1 VKRLLS
7 FVLIAAF
14 LFTPAVNAAPKKISV
29 KAMQLVTTVGTPD
42 EVSGVVASGKSLI
55 VYGSKAAKAYARA
68 VDTTGKE
75 LWNISLDQSL
85 ASIAT
90 AAVVDSVGDI
100 WIAGATPLALG
111 LTPPSPA
118 ATPAATPVNPDNA
131 SALPTTTVGNLQA
144 VTLWKITAAGV
155 LAGTSTLPT
164 SSVVFPTALSVDRN
178 GASIVGIIGTE
189 KGSAGFF
196 VNSDKAGVF
205 GKLLQIGSVTT
216 TADAVVRHTDG
227 TFTVVGSSSE
237 TLAGKKVAGITDGVL
252 IKISKAQ
259 KITSVVRSSAA
270 KGKRIWNSATSTLLL
285 GGEVVAGGKTETAI
299 TKFSSSFAPTWTYR
313 FASTGPAITVG
324 STYAV
329 FISTGATPQLN
340 WNPRVAT
347 PLLLTFNAKGA
358 VVAADSGPV
367 GQRELLG
374 AVLSKELGLLVV
386 TSSADTVSI
395 FTLITR

>member
-7 FVLIAAF
+7 LVLIAAF
-14 LFTPAVNAAPKKISV
+14 LFTPAANSAPKKISV
-29 KAMQLVTTVGTPD
+29 KPMQLVTTVGTPD
-42 EVSGVVASGKSLI
+42 EVSGVVVSGKSLI
-55 VYGSKAAKAYARA
+55 VYGSKASKAYARA

-75 LWNISLDQSL
+75 LWNLSLDQSP

-90 AAVVDSVGDI
+90 AAAVDSAGDI

-118 ATPAATPVNPDNA
+118 ATPVNPDNA
-131 SALPTTTVGNLQA
+131 AATPTTAVGNLQA
-144 VTLWKITAAGV
+144 VTIWKLTAAGV
-155 LAGTSTLPT
+155 LASTNTLPT
-164 SSVVFPTALSVDRN
+164 SSVVFPTAISVDRN

-205 GKLLQIGSVTT
+205 GKLLQIGSVSTT
-216 TADAVVRHTDG
+216 TDAVVRHTDG
-227 TFTVVGSSSE
+227 SFTVAGSSSE
-237 TLAGKKVAGITDGVL
+237 TLAGKKVAGATDGVL
-252 IKISKAQ
+252 IKISKAL
-259 KITSVVRSSAA
+259 KITSVIRSSAV

-313 FASTGPAITVG
+313 FASTGPAVTVG
-324 STYAV
+324 STYAA

-340 WNPRVAT
+340 WNPKVAT
-347 PLLLTFNAKGA
+347 PLLLTFDAKGA
-358 VVAADSGPV
+358 ITAADSGPI
-367 GQRELLG
+367 GQKEVLG

-386 TSSADTVSI
+386 TLSADTVSV
-395 FTLITR
+395 FTPIPR

>member
-1 VKRLLS
+1 MKRLLS
-7 FVLIAAF
+7 FALIAAF
-14 LFTPAVNAAPKKISV
+14 LFTPAANAAPKKISV

-85 ASIAT
+85 VSIAT
-90 AAVVDSVGDI
+90 AAVVDSAGDI

-111 LTPPSPA
+111 LTTPSPA

-144 VTLWKITAAGV
+144 VTLWKVTAAGV
-155 LAGTSTLPT
+155 LAATTTLPT
-164 SSVVFPTALSVDRN
+164 SSVVFPTAISVDRN

-205 GKLLQIGSVTT
+205 GKLLQIGSMTT

-227 TFTVVGSSSE
+227 TFTVAGSSSE

-395 FTLITR
+395 FTLIPR

>member
-1 VKRLLS
+1 MKRLLS
-7 FVLIAAF
+7 FILIAAF
-14 LFTPAVNAAPKKISV
+14 LFTPAANAAPKKISV

-55 VYGSKAAKAYARA
+55 VYGSKAAKAYVRA

-75 LWNISLDQSL
+75 LWNISLDQSPV
-85 ASIAT
+85 SIAT
-90 AAVVDSVGDI
+90 AAVVDSAGDI

-118 ATPAATPVNPDNA
+118 ATPEATPVNPDNA

-144 VTLWKITAAGV
+144 VTLWKVTAAGV
-155 LAGTSTLPT
+155 LTGTTTLPT
-164 SSVVFPTALSVDRN
+164 SSVIFPTAISVDRN

-227 TFTVVGSSSE
+227 TFTVAGSSSE

-347 PLLLTFNAKGA
+347 PLLLTFNAKGT
-358 VVAADSGPV
+358 VVAADRGPV

-395 FTLITR
+395 FTLIPR

>member
-1 VKRLLS
+1 MKRLLS
-7 FVLIAAF
+7 LVLIAAF

-29 KAMQLVTTVGTPD
+29 KPMQLVTTVGTPD
-42 EVSGVVASGKSLI
+42 EVSGVVVSGKSLI
-55 VYGSKAAKAYARA
+55 VYGSKASKAYARA

-75 LWNISLDQSL
+75 LWNLSLDQSP

-90 AAVVDSVGDI
+90 AAAVDSAGDI

-118 ATPAATPVNPDNA
+118 ATPVNPDNA
-131 SALPTTTVGNLQA
+131 AATPTTAVGNLQA
-144 VTLWKITAAGV
+144 VTIWKLTAAGV
-155 LAGTSTLPT
+155 LASTNTLPT
-164 SSVVFPTALSVDRN
+164 SSVVFPTAISVDRN

-205 GKLLQIGSVTT
+205 GKLLQIGSVST

-227 TFTVVGSSSE
+227 SFTVAGSSSE
-237 TLAGKKVAGITDGVL
+237 TLAGKKVAGVTDGVL
-252 IKISKAQ
+252 IKISKAL
-259 KITSVVRSSAA
+259 KITSVIRSSAV

-285 GGEVVAGGKTETAI
+285 GGEVVAAGKTETAI

-313 FASTGPAITVG
+313 FASTGPAVTVG
-324 STYAV
+324 STYAA

-340 WNPRVAT
+340 WNPKVAT
-347 PLLLTFNAKGA
+347 PLLLTFDAKGA
-358 VVAADSGPV
+358 ITAADSGPI
-367 GQRELLG
+367 GQKEVLG

-395 FTLITR
+395 FTLIPR

>member
-42 EVSGVVASGKSLI
+42 EVSGVVVSGKSLI

-75 LWNISLDQSL
+75 LWNLSLDQSP

-111 LTPPSPA
+111 LIPPS
-118 ATPAATPVNPDNA
+118 PAATPVNPDNA
-131 SALPTTTVGNLQA
+131 AALPTTNIGNLQA
-144 VTLWKITAAGV
+144 VTLWRVTAAGV
-155 LAGTSTLPT
+155 LAGTNTLPT
-164 SSVVFPTALSVDRN
+164 SSVVFPTAISVDRN

-189 KGSAGFF
+189 KGSAGFL
-196 VNSDKAGVF
+196 VNTDKAGMF
-205 GKLLQIGSVTT
+205 GKLLQIGSISTT
-216 TADAVVRHTDG
+216 IDAVVRHTDG
-227 TFTVVGSSSE
+227 SFTVAGSSSE
-237 TLAGKKVAGITDGVL
+237 TLAGKKVAGVTDGVL
-252 IKISKAQ
+252 IKISKTL
-259 KITSVVRSSAA
+259 KITSVVRSSAV

-299 TKFSSSFAPTWTYR
+299 TKFTTSFAPTWTYR

-324 STYAV
+324 STHAA
-329 FISTGATPQLN
+329 FISTGPTPQLN
-340 WNPRVAT
+340 WNPKVAT
-347 PLLLTFNAKGA
+347 PLLLTFNAKGT
-358 VVAADSGPV
+358 VVAADSGPI
-367 GQRELLG
+367 GQKELLG
-374 AVLSKELGLLVV
+374 AILSKELGLLVV
-386 TSSADTVSI
+386 TASADTVSI
-395 FTLITR
+395 FTLIPR

>member
-14 LFTPAVNAAPKKISV
+14 LFAPGAQAAPKKISV
-29 KAMQLVTTVGTPD
+29 KPLQLLTTVGTPD
-42 EVSGVVASGKSLI
+42 EVSGVVVSGKTLI

-75 LWNISLDQSL
+75 LWNLSLDQSA

-90 AAVVDSVGDI
+90 AAAVDAAGDI
-100 WIAGATPLALG
+100 WIVGATPLALG
-111 LTPPSPA
+111 LTSPTPV
-118 ATPAATPVNPDNA
+118 ATPANPDNA
-131 SALPTTTVGNLQA
+131 AVPPNTSAGNLQA
-144 VTLWKITAAGV
+144 VTLWKVSAAG
-155 LAGTSTLPT
+155 LLSATNTLPT
-164 SSVVFPTALSVDRN
+164 SSVVFPTAISVDRN

-196 VNSDKAGVF
+196 VNADKTGML
-205 GKLLQIGSVTT
+205 GKLVQIGSLST

-227 TFTVVGSSSE
+227 SFTVAGSSGE
-237 TLAGKKVAGITDGVL
+237 TLAGKKVAGLTDGVL
-252 IKISKAQ
+252 IKISKAL
-259 KITSVVRSSAA
+259 KITSVVRSSAV

-313 FASTGPAITVG
+313 FPATGPAVTVGSIHALFVSTGPTV
-324 STYAV
+324 
-329 FISTGATPQLN
+329 QLN

-347 PLLLTFNAKGA
+347 PLLLTFDAKG
-358 VVAADSGPV
+358 VVIAADSGPV
-367 GQRELLG
+367 GQKEVLG

-386 TSSADTVSI
+386 TASADTVSI
-395 FTLITR
+395 FTLIPR

>member
-42 EVSGVVASGKSLI
+42 EVSGVVVSGKSLI

-75 LWNISLDQSL
+75 LWNLSLDQSL

-111 LTPPSPA
+111 LIPPS
-118 ATPAATPVNPDNA
+118 PAATPVNPDNA
-131 SALPTTTVGNLQA
+131 AALPTTNIGNLQA
-144 VTLWKITAAGV
+144 VTLWRVTAAGV
-155 LAGTSTLPT
+155 LAGTNTLPT
-164 SSVVFPTALSVDRN
+164 SSVVFPTAISVDRN

-189 KGSAGFF
+189 KGSAGFL
-196 VNSDKAGVF
+196 VNTDKAGMF
-205 GKLLQIGSVTT
+205 GKLLQIGSISTT
-216 TADAVVRHTDG
+216 TDAVVRHTDG
-227 TFTVVGSSSE
+227 SFTVAGSSSE
-237 TLAGKKVAGITDGVL
+237 TLAGKKVAGVTDGVL
-252 IKISKAQ
+252 IKISKAL
-259 KITSVVRSSAA
+259 KITSVVRSSAV

-285 GGEVVAGGKTETAI
+285 GGEVIAGGKTETAI
-299 TKFSSSFAPTWTYR
+299 TKFTTSFAPTWTYR

-324 STYAV
+324 STYAA
-329 FISTGATPQLN
+329 FISTGPTPQLN
-340 WNPRVAT
+340 WNPKVAT
-347 PLLLTFNAKGA
+347 PLLLTFNAKGT
-358 VVAADSGPV
+358 VVAADSGPI
-367 GQRELLG
+367 GQKELLG
-374 AVLSKELGLLVV
+374 AILSKELGLLVV
-386 TSSADTVSI
+386 TASADTVSI
-395 FTLITR
+395 FTLIPR